1 MVHEE
6 PADSPAVAA
15 WAVGGQ
21 AGAQARG
28 KLRSIRTMG
37 QGSFS
42 GLPRATQTSS
52 SARNSGGWAVTGP
65 TEVTAKQGGLLAV
78 SCSYESG
85 YELYPKYW
93 CRPGFLWICFT
104 YIAQTNGS
112 EVTVTQDRVSIEDKH
127 TEHSFTVTLDNV
139 SLGDAG
145 WYSCGVR
152 RRLWFN
158 LQHSTEVTV
167 STDLPTTT
175 EGSNVSP
182 LGTNRLCA
190 KDCEES
196 PALSQLSITPLLLFL
211 SVKAAVALALV
222 CQVVWVRSRHRSH
235 DKENVEVGSS
245 TRAPGCPP
253 IPEPQGHPLVSLPP
267 ILPGLRHLPRLPHTG
282 RCSALGASPPVKP
295 QLLLAAPM
303 LERGGFRA
311 QGACAC

>member
-1 MVHEE
+1 MRMFLV
-6 PADSPAVAA
+6 
-15 WAVGGQ
+15 WT
-21 AGAQARG
+21 
-28 KLRSIRTMG
+28 L
-37 QGSFS
+37 F
-42 GLPRATQTSS
+42 
-52 SARNSGGWAVTGP
+52 SGGWAVTGP

-139 SLGDAG
+139 SLGDTG

-235 DKENVEVGSS
+235 DKENVKLIYCLMGLKGFVFLGLASVIHRGAVLRTAPGDLVAKVVETGQSLNMFPSPHS
-245 TRAPGCPP
+245 TRDHHVARSRTGLREEMVPGFWWRERDKGEQCLVLALLAMT
-253 IPEPQGHPLVSLPP
+253 GAVLWVSLRS
-267 ILPGLRHLPRLPHTG
+267 G
-282 RCSALGASPPVKP
+282 
-295 QLLLAAPM
+295 
-303 LERGGFRA
+303 
-311 QGACAC
+311 